1 MSGFVHFRPLRKDAS
16 ERAGLGLGIESMRKI
31 MMLASLLLVPAA
43 IAQGAPPAQKK
54 DKVVCK
60 RVNFDTGSMV
70 KGKKVCRRV
79 KSDEREAQE
88 KSGADAGKAVTP
100 AGQTSD

>member
-1 MSGFVHFRPLRKDAS
+1 
-16 ERAGLGLGIESMRKI
+16 MRKI
-31 MMLASLLLVPAA
+31 MMLASLLLVPAFA
-43 IAQGAPPAQKK
+43 VAQGAPPPAQKK
-54 DKVVCK
+54 GKIVCK

-79 KSDEREAQE
+79 KPDERESPE
-88 KSGADAGKAVTP
+88 KSGADAGNGATP